1 MGLNIVKVILK
12 MLTEN
17 YFFENSKFNS
27 FTAISITFDPGPKIA
42 DTPKFFKNL

>member
-17 YFFENSKFNS
+17 YFFGNSKFNS
-27 FTAISITFDPGPKIA
+27 FNAISMIFDPGPKIA